1 MGPTLKTDVANV
13 RLAFPDKL
21 GAARLPNVDKEP
33 IKCAWFRFHGGG
45 FEFDAG
51 LLLLTS
57 QKDPGKAFVPIFSN
71 MAETDERN
79 QFPNA

>member
-33 IKCAWFRFHGGG
+33 ITCAWFRFHGGG
-45 FEFDAG
+45 LEV
-51 LLLLTS
+51 
-57 QKDPGKAFVPIFSN
+57 Q
-71 MAETDERN
+71 
-79 QFPNA
+79 